1 MPEMSEKEFAER
13 ADKAL
18 KKAEKPALLSLEG
31 IMSLGTAIAGIVVSV
46 VPWGDTTSK
55 AIGLVIAASASI
67 YLAHTRG
74 KLKELLI
81 QLAGDYAKK

>member
-1 MPEMSEKEFAER
+1 MNEKEYAER
-13 ADKAL
+13 AGKAL
-18 KKAEKPALLSLEG
+18 KKVEKPAIFSLEG

-55 AIGLVIAASASI
+55 AIGLVVAAGASI

-81 QLAGDYAKK
+81 QLAGEYFKKD